1 MAERRMMAK
10 SVIETDHFMD
20 MPMSSQCLYFHL
32 LLRADDDGFIK
43 NPSAIRREVGC
54 GEDDMKLL
62 VAKQF
67 ILPFDTGVI
76 VIRHWKI
83 HNYIRKDMYHPTE
96 CQAERGLLTGGADKT
111 AYVPKEGVQIQ
122 GRNVIVTDTS
132 QTCNDH
138 VTDSSRSCT
147 EPVSIGKVRLGK
159 VNNNTTTTTRACA
172 GEDSD
177 TDQALSRV
185 VKLYADNINPSY
197 GPIESEKLLMLYDRY
212 HSKWLEAAIIE
223 AAESSRRPSVKYIAA
238 ILERW
243 ERDGFKAPKKGRSNR
258 NGRYTQGNSRADR
271 EEPEGLRK
279 LKEDMAYADAHTVH
293 PWDVR
298 PDGGGDGEKQEQDS
312 CGGGRAG
319 AM

>member
-111 AYVPKEGVQIQ
+111 AYAPKDGVQIQ
-122 GRNVIVTDTS
+122 GRNVIVTDSLQGCNGTVTDSS

-138 VTDSSRSCT
+138 VTDSSHGRT
-147 EPVSIGKVRLGK
+147 ELVSIGKVRLGK
-159 VNNNTTTTTRACA
+159 VNITTTTTTRARE
-172 GEDSD
+172 GESQDG
-177 TDQALSRV
+177 DQELSRV
-185 VKLYADNINPSY
+185 VKLYADNINPAY
-197 GPIESEKLLMLYDRY
+197 GPIESEKLMALYDKY
-212 HSKWLEAAIIE
+212 HGRWLEAAIVE

-243 ERDGFKAPKKGRSNR
+243 ERDGFQAKKSKKGEKHDGK
-258 NGRYTQGNSRADR
+258 GR
-271 EEPEGLRK
+271 L
-279 LKEDMAYADAHTVH
+279 H
-293 PWDVR
+293 
-298 PDGGGDGEKQEQDS
+298 GDGDGAKSQYAAYFDGDAQET
-312 CGGGRAG
+312 
-319 AM
+319 

>member
-1 MAERRMMAK
+1 MMAK

-96 CQAERGLLTGGADKT
+96 CQDERGLLTGGADKT
-111 AYVPKEGVQIQ
+111 AYAPKEGVQIQ
-122 GRNVIVTDTS
+122 GSNVIVTDSLQDCNGIVTNTS
-132 QTCNDH
+132 QACNDH

-159 VNNNTTTTTRACA
+159 VNISSSSSTRARE
-172 GEDSD
+172 EDSD
-177 TDQALSRV
+177 TDRELGQV
-185 VKLYADNINPSY
+185 VKIYADNVNPTY
-197 GPIESEKLLMLYDRY
+197 GPIESDKLVSLYDKY
-212 HSKWLEAAIIE
+212 HGKWLEAAIIE
-223 AAESSRRPSVKYIAA
+223 ATESSTRPNLKYIEA

-243 ERDGFKAPKKGRSNR
+243 ERDGFKAPKQKKGKK
-258 NGRYTQGNSRADR
+258 
-271 EEPEGLRK
+271 EEKKHGESGLSDGAAEK
-279 LKEDMAYADAHTVH
+279 KSQYAAYFDGDA
-293 PWDVR
+293 P
-298 PDGGGDGEKQEQDS
+298 Q
-312 CGGGRAG
+312 A
-319 AM
+319 

>member
-83 HNYIRKDMYHPTE
+83 HNYIRKDMYRPTE

-111 AYVPKEGVQIQ
+111 AYAPKDGVQIQ
-122 GRNVIVTDTS
+122 GRNVIVTDSLQGCNGTVTDSS

-138 VTDSSRSCT
+138 VTDSSQGRT

-159 VNNNTTTTTRACA
+159 VNITTTTTTRERE
-172 GEDSD
+172 GEGQDG
-177 TDQALSRV
+177 DQELSRV
-185 VKLYADNINPSY
+185 VKLYADNINPAY
-197 GPIESEKLLMLYDRY
+197 GPIESEKLMALYDKY
-212 HSKWLEAAIIE
+212 HGRWLEAAIVE

-243 ERDGFKAPKKGRSNR
+243 ERDGFQAKKSKKGEKHDGK
-258 NGRYTQGNSRADR
+258 GR
-271 EEPEGLRK
+271 L
-279 LKEDMAYADAHTVH
+279 H
-293 PWDVR
+293 
-298 PDGGGDGEKQEQDS
+298 GDGDGAKSQYAAYFDGDAQET
-312 CGGGRAG
+312 
-319 AM
+319 

>member
-62 VAKQF
+62 VAKRF

-96 CQAERGLLTGGADKT
+96 CQVERGLLTGGADKT
-111 AYVPKEGVQIQ
+111 AYAPKEGVQIQ
-122 GRNVIVTDTS
+122 GRNVIVTDSLQDCNGIVTDTS
-132 QTCNDH
+132 QACNGH
-138 VTDSSRSCT
+138 VTDSSRSCA

-159 VNNNTTTTTRACA
+159 VNISSSSSTRARACE
-172 GEDSD
+172 EDSD
-177 TDQALSRV
+177 TDRELGQV
-185 VKLYADNINPSY
+185 VKIYADNVNPAY
-197 GPIESEKLLMLYDRY
+197 GPIESDKLLSLYDKY
-212 HSKWLEAAIIE
+212 HGKWLEAAIIE
-223 AAESSRRPSVKYIAA
+223 ATESSTRPNLKYIEA

-243 ERDGFKAPKKGRSNR
+243 ERDGFKAPKQKKGKK
-258 NGRYTQGNSRADR
+258 
-271 EEPEGLRK
+271 EEKKHGESGLSGGAAPEK
-279 LKEDMAYADAHTVH
+279 SQYAAYFDGDA
-293 PWDVR
+293 P
-298 PDGGGDGEKQEQDS
+298 Q
-312 CGGGRAG
+312 A
-319 AM
+319 

>member
-10 SVIETDHFMD
+10 SVIENDHFMD

-111 AYVPKEGVQIQ
+111 AYAPKEGVQIQ
-122 GRNVIVTDTS
+122 GRNVIVTDSLQDCNGIVTDTS
-132 QTCNDH
+132 QACNGH
-138 VTDSSRSCT
+138 VTDSSRSCA

-159 VNNNTTTTTRACA
+159 VNISSSSTRARAC
-172 GEDSD
+172 EENSD
-177 TDQALSRV
+177 TDRELGQV
-185 VKLYADNINPSY
+185 VKIYADNVNPAY
-197 GPIESEKLLMLYDRY
+197 GPIESDKLLSLYDKY
-212 HSKWLEAAIIE
+212 HGKWLEAAIIE
-223 AAESSRRPSVKYIAA
+223 ATESSTRPNLKYIEA

-243 ERDGFKAPKKGRSNR
+243 ERDGFKAPRQKKGKK
-258 NGRYTQGNSRADR
+258 
-271 EEPEGLRK
+271 EEKKHGESGLSGGAGK
-279 LKEDMAYADAHTVH
+279 DKSPYAAYFDGDAPKT
-293 PWDVR
+293 
-298 PDGGGDGEKQEQDS
+298 
-312 CGGGRAG
+312 
-319 AM
+319 

>member
-111 AYVPKEGVQIQ
+111 AYAPKDGVQIQ
-122 GRNVIVTDTS
+122 GRNVIVTDSLQGCNGTVTDSS

-138 VTDSSRSCT
+138 VTDSSHGRT

-159 VNNNTTTTTRACA
+159 VNITTTTTTRERE
-172 GEDSD
+172 GEGQDG
-177 TDQALSRV
+177 DQELSRV
-185 VKLYADNINPSY
+185 VKLYADNINPAY
-197 GPIESEKLLMLYDRY
+197 GPIESEKLMALYDKY
-212 HSKWLEAAIIE
+212 HGRWLEAAIVE

-243 ERDGFKAPKKGRSNR
+243 ERDGFQAKKSKKGEKHDGK
-258 NGRYTQGNSRADR
+258 GR
-271 EEPEGLRK
+271 L
-279 LKEDMAYADAHTVH
+279 H
-293 PWDVR
+293 
-298 PDGGGDGEKQEQDS
+298 GDGDGAKSQYAAYFDGDAQET
-312 CGGGRAG
+312 
-319 AM
+319 

>member
-111 AYVPKEGVQIQ
+111 AYAPKEGVQIQ
-122 GRNVIVTDTS
+122 GRNVIVTDSLQDCNGIVTDTS
-132 QTCNDH
+132 QACNGH
-138 VTDSSRSCT
+138 VTDSSRSCA

-159 VNNNTTTTTRACA
+159 VNNTTTTTTRAHACE
-172 GEDSD
+172 EDSD
-177 TDQALSRV
+177 TDQDLSRV
-185 VKLYADNINPSY
+185 VKLYADNINPAYS
-197 GPIESEKLLMLYDRY
+197 PIESEKLLMLYDRY

-223 AAESSRRPSVKYIAA
+223 AAESSRRPSVKYIEA

-243 ERDGFKAPKKGRSNR
+243 ERDGFKAPKQKKGKK
-258 NGRYTQGNSRADR
+258 
-271 EEPEGLRK
+271 EEKKHGESGLSGGAASEK
-279 LKEDMAYADAHTVH
+279 SQYAAYFDGDA
-293 PWDVR
+293 P
-298 PDGGGDGEKQEQDS
+298 Q
-312 CGGGRAG
+312 A
-319 AM
+319 

>member
-111 AYVPKEGVQIQ
+111 AYAPKEGVQIQ
-122 GRNVIVTDTS
+122 GRNVIVTDSLQDCNGIVTDTS
-132 QTCNDH
+132 QACNDH
-138 VTDSSRSCT
+138 VTDSSRSCA

-159 VNNNTTTTTRACA
+159 VNISSSSSTRARAC
-172 GEDSD
+172 EENSD
-177 TDQALSRV
+177 TDRELGQV
-185 VKLYADNINPSY
+185 VKIYADNVNPAY
-197 GPIESEKLLMLYDRY
+197 GPIESDKLLSLYDKY
-212 HSKWLEAAIIE
+212 HGKWLEAAIIE
-223 AAESSRRPSVKYIAA
+223 ATESSTRPNLKYIEA

-243 ERDGFKAPKKGRSNR
+243 ERDGFKAPRQKKGKK
-258 NGRYTQGNSRADR
+258 
-271 EEPEGLRK
+271 EEKKHGESGLSGGAGK
-279 LKEDMAYADAHTVH
+279 DKSPYAAYFDGDAPKT
-293 PWDVR
+293 
-298 PDGGGDGEKQEQDS
+298 
-312 CGGGRAG
+312 
-319 AM
+319 

>member
-111 AYVPKEGVQIQ
+111 AYAPKEGVQIQ
-122 GRNVIVTDTS
+122 GRNVIVTDSLQDCNGIVTDAS
-132 QTCNDH
+132 QACNDH

-147 EPVSIGKVRLGK
+147 EPVSIGKVMLGK
-159 VNNNTTTTTRACA
+159 VNISSSSSTRARACE
-172 GEDSD
+172 EDSD
-177 TDQALSRV
+177 TDRELGHV
-185 VKLYADNINPSY
+185 VKIYADNVNPAY
-197 GPIESEKLLMLYDRY
+197 GPIESDKLLSLYDKY
-212 HSKWLEAAIIE
+212 HGKWLEAAIIE
-223 AAESSRRPSVKYIAA
+223 ATESSTRPNLKYIEA

-243 ERDGFKAPKKGRSNR
+243 ERDGFKAPKQKKGKK
-258 NGRYTQGNSRADR
+258 
-271 EEPEGLRK
+271 EEKKHGESGISGGAAPEK
-279 LKEDMAYADAHTVH
+279 SQYAAYFDGDA
-293 PWDVR
+293 P
-298 PDGGGDGEKQEQDS
+298 Q
-312 CGGGRAG
+312 A
-319 AM
+319 

>member
-111 AYVPKEGVQIQ
+111 AYAPKDGVQIQ
-122 GRNVIVTDTS
+122 GRNVIVTDSLQGCNGIVTDTS

-138 VTDSSRSCT
+138 VTDSSHGRT

-159 VNNNTTTTTRACA
+159 VNITTTTTTRVRE
-172 GEDSD
+172 GEGQDG
-177 TDQALSRV
+177 DQELSRV
-185 VKLYADNINPSY
+185 VKLYADNINPAY

-223 AAESSRRPSVKYIAA
+223 AAESSRRPSVKYIEA
-238 ILERW
+238 ILDRW
-243 ERDGFKAPKKGRSNR
+243 ERDGFKAPKQKKSKK
-258 NGRYTQGNSRADR
+258 
-271 EEPEGLRK
+271 EEKKHGESGLSGGAAPEK
-279 LKEDMAYADAHTVH
+279 SQYAAYFDGDAPQT
-293 PWDVR
+293 
-298 PDGGGDGEKQEQDS
+298 
-312 CGGGRAG
+312 
-319 AM
+319 

>member
-62 VAKQF
+62 VAKRF

-111 AYVPKEGVQIQ
+111 AYAPKEGVQIQ
-122 GRNVIVTDTS
+122 GRNVIVTDSLQDCNGIVTDTS
-132 QTCNDH
+132 QACNDH

-159 VNNNTTTTTRACA
+159 VNISSSSSTRARACE
-172 GEDSD
+172 EDSD
-177 TDQALSRV
+177 TDRELGQV
-185 VKLYADNINPSY
+185 VKIYADNVNPAY
-197 GPIESEKLLMLYDRY
+197 GPIESDKLLSLYDKY
-212 HSKWLEAAIIE
+212 HGKWLEAAIIE
-223 AAESSRRPSVKYIAA
+223 ATESSTRPNLKYIEA

-243 ERDGFKAPKKGRSNR
+243 GRDGFKAPKQKKGKK
-258 NGRYTQGNSRADR
+258 
-271 EEPEGLRK
+271 EEKKHGESGLSGGAAPEK
-279 LKEDMAYADAHTVH
+279 SQYAAYFDGDAQQT
-293 PWDVR
+293 
-298 PDGGGDGEKQEQDS
+298 
-312 CGGGRAG
+312 
-319 AM
+319 

>member
-62 VAKQF
+62 VAKRF

-111 AYVPKEGVQIQ
+111 AYAPKDGVQIQ
-122 GRNVIVTDTS
+122 GRNVIVTDS
-132 QTCNDH
+132 LQDCNGI
-138 VTDSSRSCT
+138 VTDSSRSCA

-159 VNNNTTTTTRACA
+159 VNISSSSSTRARACE
-172 GEDSD
+172 EDSD
-177 TDQALSRV
+177 TDRELGQV
-185 VKLYADNINPSY
+185 VKIYADNVNPAY
-197 GPIESEKLLMLYDRY
+197 GPIESDKLLSLYDKY
-212 HSKWLEAAIIE
+212 HGKWLEAAIIE
-223 AAESSRRPSVKYIAA
+223 ATESSTRPNLKYIEA

-243 ERDGFKAPKKGRSNR
+243 ERDGFKAPKQKKGKK
-258 NGRYTQGNSRADR
+258 
-271 EEPEGLRK
+271 EEKKHGESGLSGGVAPEK
-279 LKEDMAYADAHTVH
+279 SQYAAYF
-293 PWDVR
+293 
-298 PDGGGDGEKQEQDS
+298 DGDTPQ
-312 CGGGRAG
+312 A
-319 AM
+319 

>member
-62 VAKQF
+62 VAKRF

-111 AYVPKEGVQIQ
+111 AYAPKDGVQIQ
-122 GRNVIVTDTS
+122 GRNVIVTDS
-132 QTCNDH
+132 LQSCNGI
-138 VTDSSRSCT
+138 VTDSSRSCA
-147 EPVSIGKVRLGK
+147 ESVSIGKVRLGK
-159 VNNNTTTTTRACA
+159 VNISSSSSTRARACE
-172 GEDSD
+172 EDSD
-177 TDQALSRV
+177 TDRELGQV
-185 VKLYADNINPSY
+185 VKIYADNVNPAY
-197 GPIESEKLLMLYDRY
+197 GPIESDKLLSLYDKY
-212 HSKWLEAAIIE
+212 HGKWLEAAIIE
-223 AAESSRRPSVKYIAA
+223 ATESSTRPNLKYIEA

-243 ERDGFKAPKKGRSNR
+243 ERDGFKAPKQKKGKK
-258 NGRYTQGNSRADR
+258 
-271 EEPEGLRK
+271 EEKKHGESGLSGGAAPEK
-279 LKEDMAYADAHTVH
+279 SQYAAYF
-293 PWDVR
+293 
-298 PDGGGDGEKQEQDS
+298 DGDTPQT
-312 CGGGRAG
+312 
-319 AM
+319 

>member
-83 HNYIRKDMYHPTE
+83 HNYIRKDMYHQTE
-96 CQAERGLLTGGADKT
+96 CQAERGLLTGGVDKT
-111 AYVPKEGVQIQ
+111 AYAPKDGVQIQ
-122 GRNVIVTDTS
+122 GCNVIVTDSLQGCNGTVTDTS

-138 VTDSSRSCT
+138 VTDSSHGRT

-159 VNNNTTTTTRACA
+159 VNITTTTTTRARE
-172 GEDSD
+172 GEGQDG
-177 TDQALSRV
+177 DQELSRV
-185 VKLYADNINPSY
+185 VKLYADNINPAY
-197 GPIESEKLLMLYDRY
+197 GPIESEKLMALYDKY
-212 HSKWLEAAIIE
+212 HGRWLEAAIVE

-243 ERDGFKAPKKGRSNR
+243 ERDGFQAKKSKKGEKHDGK
-258 NGRYTQGNSRADR
+258 GR
-271 EEPEGLRK
+271 L
-279 LKEDMAYADAHTVH
+279 H
-293 PWDVR
+293 
-298 PDGGGDGEKQEQDS
+298 GDGDGAKSQYAAYFDGDAQET
-312 CGGGRAG
+312 
-319 AM
+319 

>member
-111 AYVPKEGVQIQ
+111 AYAPKEGVQIQ
-122 GRNVIVTDTS
+122 ERNVIVTDSLQDCNGIVTDAS
-132 QTCNDH
+132 QACNDH
-138 VTDSSRSCT
+138 VTDSSQSCT

-159 VNNNTTTTTRACA
+159 VNTTTTTTRARE

-177 TDQALSRV
+177 TDQGLSRV

-223 AAESSRRPSVKYIAA
+223 AAESSRRPSVKYIEA
-238 ILERW
+238 IRERL
-243 ERDGFKAPKKGRSNR
+243 ERDGFNSKRRKD
-258 NGRYTQGNSRADR
+258 GNHGDNPGGHRKPTEETETDR
-271 EEPEGLRK
+271 LLREKEQRDAAQIERWAREGGFS
-279 LKEDMAYADAHTVH
+279 A
-293 PWDVR
+293 
-298 PDGGGDGEKQEQDS
+298 
-312 CGGGRAG
+312 
-319 AM
+319 

>member
-62 VAKQF
+62 VAKRF

-111 AYVPKEGVQIQ
+111 AYAPKEGVQIQ
-122 GRNVIVTDTS
+122 GRNVIVTDSLQDCNDIVTDTS
-132 QTCNDH
+132 QACNDH
-138 VTDSSRSCT
+138 VTDSSRSCA

-159 VNNNTTTTTRACA
+159 VNNTTTTTTRAHACE
-172 GEDSD
+172 EDLD
-177 TDQALSRV
+177 TDQDLSRV
-185 VKLYADNINPSY
+185 VKLYADNINPAY

-212 HSKWLEAAIIE
+212 HGKWLEAAIIE
-223 AAESSRRPSVKYIAA
+223 AAESSRRPSVKYIEA

-243 ERDGFKAPKKGRSNR
+243 ERDGFKAPKQKKGKK
-258 NGRYTQGNSRADR
+258 
-271 EEPEGLRK
+271 EEKHGESGLSGGAAPEK
-279 LKEDMAYADAHTVH
+279 SQYAAYFDGDAPQT
-293 PWDVR
+293 
-298 PDGGGDGEKQEQDS
+298 
-312 CGGGRAG
+312 
-319 AM
+319 

>member
-111 AYVPKEGVQIQ
+111 AYAPKEGVQIQ
-122 GRNVIVTDTS
+122 GSNVIVTDSLQDCNGIVTDSS
-132 QTCNDH
+132 QARNGH

-185 VKLYADNINPSY
+185 VKLYADNINPAY
-197 GPIESEKLLMLYDRY
+197 GPIESEKLMALYDRY
-212 HSKWLEAAIIE
+212 HGRWLEAAIIE

-243 ERDGFKAPKKGRSNR
+243 ERDGFQAKKSKKGEKHDGK
-258 NGRYTQGNSRADR
+258 GR
-271 EEPEGLRK
+271 L
-279 LKEDMAYADAHTVH
+279 H
-293 PWDVR
+293 
-298 PDGGGDGEKQEQDS
+298 GDGD
-312 CGGGRAG
+312 G
-319 AM
+319 AKSQYAAYFDGDAPET

>member
-111 AYVPKEGVQIQ
+111 AYAPKEGVQIQ
-122 GRNVIVTDTS
+122 GRNVIVTDSLQDCNGIVTDTS
-132 QTCNDH
+132 QACNDH
-138 VTDSSRSCT
+138 VTDSSRSCA

-159 VNNNTTTTTRACA
+159 VNISSSSSTRARAC
-172 GEDSD
+172 EENSD
-177 TDQALSRV
+177 TDRELGQV
-185 VKLYADNINPSY
+185 VKIYADNVNPAY
-197 GPIESEKLLMLYDRY
+197 GPIESDKLLSLYDKY
-212 HSKWLEAAIIE
+212 HGKWLEAAIIE
-223 AAESSRRPSVKYIAA
+223 ATESSTRPNLKYIEA

-243 ERDGFKAPKKGRSNR
+243 ERDGFKAPKQKKGKK
-258 NGRYTQGNSRADR
+258 
-271 EEPEGLRK
+271 EEKKHGESGLSGGAASEK
-279 LKEDMAYADAHTVH
+279 SQYAAYFDGDAPKT
-293 PWDVR
+293 
-298 PDGGGDGEKQEQDS
+298 
-312 CGGGRAG
+312 
-319 AM
+319 

>member
-111 AYVPKEGVQIQ
+111 AYAPKEGVQIQ
-122 GRNVIVTDTS
+122 GRNVIVTDSLQGCNGIVTDTS

-159 VNNNTTTTTRACA
+159 VNISSSSSTRARACE
-172 GEDSD
+172 EDSD
-177 TDQALSRV
+177 TDRELGQV
-185 VKLYADNINPSY
+185 VKIYADNVNPAY
-197 GPIESEKLLMLYDRY
+197 GPIESDKLLSLYDKY
-212 HSKWLEAAIIE
+212 HGKWLEAAIIE
-223 AAESSRRPSVKYIAA
+223 ATESSTRPNLKYIEA

-243 ERDGFKAPKKGRSNR
+243 ERDGFKAPKQKKGKK
-258 NGRYTQGNSRADR
+258 
-271 EEPEGLRK
+271 EEKKHGESGLSGGAAPEK
-279 LKEDMAYADAHTVH
+279 SQYAAYFDGDAPQT
-293 PWDVR
+293 
-298 PDGGGDGEKQEQDS
+298 
-312 CGGGRAG
+312 
-319 AM
+319 

>member
-111 AYVPKEGVQIQ
+111 AYAPKEGVQIQ
-122 GRNVIVTDTS
+122 GRNVIVTDSLQDCNGIVTDSS
-132 QTCNDH
+132 QARNGH

-159 VNNNTTTTTRACA
+159 VNNTTTTTTRACA

-185 VKLYADNINPSY
+185 VKLYADNINPAY

-223 AAESSRRPSVKYIAA
+223 AAESSRRPSVKYIEA
-238 ILERW
+238 ILDRW
-243 ERDGFKAPKKGRSNR
+243 ERDGFKAPKQKKSKK
-258 NGRYTQGNSRADR
+258 
-271 EEPEGLRK
+271 EEKKHGESGLSGGAAPEK
-279 LKEDMAYADAHTVH
+279 SQYAAYFDGDAPQT
-293 PWDVR
+293 
-298 PDGGGDGEKQEQDS
+298 
-312 CGGGRAG
+312 
-319 AM
+319 

>member
-111 AYVPKEGVQIQ
+111 AYAPKEGVQIQ
-122 GRNVIVTDTS
+122 GRNVIVTDSLQDCNGIVTDAS
-132 QTCNDH
+132 QACNSH

-159 VNNNTTTTTRACA
+159 VNISSSSSTRARAC
-172 GEDSD
+172 EENSD
-177 TDQALSRV
+177 TDRELGQV
-185 VKLYADNINPSY
+185 VKIYADNVNPAY
-197 GPIESEKLLMLYDRY
+197 GPIESDKLLSLYDKY
-212 HSKWLEAAIIE
+212 HGKWLEAAIIE
-223 AAESSRRPSVKYIAA
+223 ATESSIRPNLKYIEA

-243 ERDGFKAPKKGRSNR
+243 ERDGFKAPRQKKGKK
-258 NGRYTQGNSRADR
+258 
-271 EEPEGLRK
+271 EEKKHGESGLSGGAAPEK
-279 LKEDMAYADAHTVH
+279 SQYAAYFDGDAPQT
-293 PWDVR
+293 
-298 PDGGGDGEKQEQDS
+298 
-312 CGGGRAG
+312 
-319 AM
+319 

>member
-83 HNYIRKDMYHPTE
+83 HNYIRKYMYHPTE

-111 AYVPKEGVQIQ
+111 AYAPKEGVQIQ
-122 GRNVIVTDTS
+122 GRNVIVTDSLQDCNGIVTDTS
-132 QTCNDH
+132 QACNGH
-138 VTDSSRSCT
+138 VTDSSRSCA

-159 VNNNTTTTTRACA
+159 VNNTTTTTTRAHACE
-172 GEDSD
+172 EDSD
-177 TDQALSRV
+177 TDQDLSRV
-185 VKLYADNINPSY
+185 VKLYADNINPAYS
-197 GPIESEKLLMLYDRY
+197 PIESEKLLMLYDRY

-223 AAESSRRPSVKYIAA
+223 AAESSRRPSVKYIEA

-243 ERDGFKAPKKGRSNR
+243 ERDGFKAPKQKKGKK
-258 NGRYTQGNSRADR
+258 
-271 EEPEGLRK
+271 EEKKHGESGLSGGAASEK
-279 LKEDMAYADAHTVH
+279 SQYAAYFDGDA
-293 PWDVR
+293 P
-298 PDGGGDGEKQEQDS
+298 Q
-312 CGGGRAG
+312 A
-319 AM
+319 

>member
-111 AYVPKEGVQIQ
+111 AYAPKEGVQIQ
-122 GRNVIVTDTS
+122 GRNVIVTDSLQDCNGIVTDTS
-132 QTCNDH
+132 QACNDH
-138 VTDSSRSCT
+138 VTDSSRSCA

-159 VNNNTTTTTRACA
+159 VNISSSSTRARAC
-172 GEDSD
+172 EENSD
-177 TDQALSRV
+177 TDRELGQV
-185 VKLYADNINPSY
+185 VKIYADNVNPAY
-197 GPIESEKLLMLYDRY
+197 GPIESDKLLSLYDKY
-212 HSKWLEAAIIE
+212 HGKWLEAAIIE
-223 AAESSRRPSVKYIAA
+223 ATESSTRPNLKYIEA

-243 ERDGFKAPKKGRSNR
+243 ERDGFKAPRQKKGKK
-258 NGRYTQGNSRADR
+258 
-271 EEPEGLRK
+271 EEKKHGESGLSGGAGK
-279 LKEDMAYADAHTVH
+279 DKSPYAAYFDGDAPKT
-293 PWDVR
+293 
-298 PDGGGDGEKQEQDS
+298 
-312 CGGGRAG
+312 
-319 AM
+319 